1 MNSNTQPL
9 SDERK
14 PKRTNW
20 WAAVWRGLVV
30 DREAKHYYRIHSAI
44 WLYLYLLIHAK
55 RKTGLVFKRYA
66 TIAADM
72 GVSERSVRNWMA
84 RLKRHR
90 YIGLEK
96 TGRTPVVR
104 IQKWKA
110 WGQLGASGKSSSS
123 TGKSVTV

>member
-1 MNSNTQPL
+1 
-9 SDERK
+9 
-14 PKRTNW
+14 
-20 WAAVWRGLVV
+20 VWRGLVV
-30 DREAKHYYRIHSAI
+30 DKEAKHYYRIHSAV

-55 RKTGLVFKRYA
+55 RKTGLVFKKYR

-72 GVSERSVRNWMA
+72 GVNERSVRYWMG

-96 TGRTPVVR
+96 TGRTPMIK

-110 WGQLGASGKSSSS
+110 WGHLDGNGKSASLSDRL
-123 TGKSVTV
+123 